1 MIVSCGSLTE
11 VRANIDRLDRIIVPL
26 LAERAGYV
34 SQAGHLKPTRA
45 AVVDHD
51 RIEDIIVKV
60 RALASEQG
68 TDPDL
73 IERIYRAMIDSYI
86 AFEDG
91 VWATAHTAT
100 P

>member
-1 MIVSCGSLTE
+1 MTVSCGSLAE
-11 VRANIDRLDRIIVPL
+11 VRANIDRLDRTIVAL

-34 SQAGHLKPTRA
+34 SQAAGFKPVRD
-45 AVVDHD
+45 AVVDVP
-51 RIEDIIVKV
+51 RIEDIIAKV
-60 RALASEQG
+60 RALAEQNG

-91 VWATAHTAT
+91 IWASTHPA

>member
-1 MIVSCGSLTE
+1 MTVTCGSLAE

-34 SQAGHLKPTRA
+34 SQAAGFKAERS
-45 AVVDHD
+45 AVVDVP

-60 RALASEQG
+60 RALAEENG
-68 TDPDL
+68 TDPAL
-73 IERIYRAMIDSYI
+73 IERIYRALIDSYI

-91 VWATAHTAT
+91 IWASTHPA

>member
-1 MIVSCGSLTE
+1 MIVPCGSLAE

-34 SQAGHLKPTRA
+34 RQAGHLKPTRA
-45 AVVDHD
+45 AVVDQD

-60 RALASEQG
+60 RALAGEQEI
-68 TDPDL
+68 DPDL
-73 IERIYRAMIDSYI
+73 IERIYRSMIDAYI
-86 AFEDG
+86 AFEDE
-91 VWATAHTAT
+91 VWTRAHVA

>member
-1 MIVSCGSLTE
+1 MTVSCGSLDE

-34 SQAGHLKPTRA
+34 SQAAGFKPTRG
-45 AVVDHD
+45 AVVDVP

-60 RALASEQG
+60 RALAVEAN
-68 TDPDL
+68 TDPAL
-73 IERIYRAMIDSYI
+73 IERIYRALIESYI

-91 VWATAHTAT
+91 IWAHTHSA

>member
-1 MIVSCGSLTE
+1 MIVPCGSLAE

-34 SQAGHLKPTRA
+34 RQAGQLKPNRD
-45 AVVDHD
+45 AVVDHA

-60 RALASEQG
+60 RALAGEQEI
-68 TDPDL
+68 DPDL
-73 IERIYRAMIDSYI
+73 IERIYRSMIDSYI

-91 VWATAHTAT
+91 VWTSAHAA